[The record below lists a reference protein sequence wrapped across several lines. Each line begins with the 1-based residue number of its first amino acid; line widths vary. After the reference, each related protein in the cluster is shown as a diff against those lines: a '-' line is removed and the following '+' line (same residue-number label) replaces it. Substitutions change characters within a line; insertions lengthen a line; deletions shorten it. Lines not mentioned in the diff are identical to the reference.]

1 MSVTE
6 KEIYNG
12 ILNAKNL
19 ANNVLFFEREI
30 VDIEQNIQSNRSLAS
45 KFIDL
50 DDKFKVD
57 EHAKSFLNNLK
68 YSKIPSRLPS
78 SNIFKLKVLNFSRQS
93 AETKRI
99 QKRKHIFIYKGK
111 LVKRRY
117 FFRDSLGICKRVWR
131 FVFRSSKKIN

>member
-57 EHAKSFLNNLK
+57 EHAKSFLNNL
-68 YSKIPSRLPS
+68 L
-78 SNIFKLKVLNFSRQS
+78 
-93 AETKRI
+93 
-99 QKRKHIFIYKGK
+99 
-111 LVKRRY
+111 
-117 FFRDSLGICKRVWR
+117 
-131 FVFRSSKKIN
+131 